1 MDKIEIPFRLP
12 SLNEKWKDV
21 KGYEGIYQVSNL
33 GRVKS
38 LDRKVYQKNKSN
50 KFQYVTY
57 KGKILKSQK
66 QRNGYLIID
75 LHRNNKTKRK
85 LVHILVAETWIP
97 NLNSNKYINHKDSN
111 PQNNRIDNLE
121 WCTQSYNVKYAYK
134 NGNKIAPNMKKTNQ
148 IKNGKI
154 INTYISMTDA
164 ERKTGIKSANI
175 SKCCRNI
182 RKHAGGFQWEYSE

>member
-1 MDKIEIPFRLP
+1 MDKIEIPFRLS

-38 LDRKVYQKNKSN
+38 LDRKVYQKNKNN

-57 KGKILKSQK
+57 KGKMLKLQK
-66 QRNGYLIID
+66 QKNGYLIID
-75 LHRNNKTKRK
+75 LH
-85 LVHILVAETWIP
+85 
-97 NLNSNKYINHKDSN
+97 SNKYINHKDSN

-134 NGNKIAPNMKKTNQ
+134 NGNKIAPNMKKINQ

-182 RKHAGGFQWEYSE
+182 RNYAGGFQWEYSE